1 MLYKRIVAVGDS
13 FTRGDELVDC
23 PEQKL
28 QPFQPS
34 FSQHT
39 WPALIA
45 KSLNIEYSAEA
56 VGGRGNQWIS
66 TRLSYIK
73 QDTVLIINWTWFERF
88 DYIGT
93 HNDRWETTHP
103 GHESKLDHYFYKNID
118 NDIWNLHRNL
128 QQMHSTIQLLKQNN
142 IKFIMTCLDP
152 GYKSKLSDLRP
163 AILLPASSL
172 YYKPYYNLVAAINQL
187 HEQVIPNILDFDGMT
202 FLEWSHFHNFKCGPS
217 GHPLEDAHAAAA
229 DYIQKKV
236 KL

>member
-1 MLYKRIVAVGDS
+1 MLYKSVVAVGDS
-13 FTRGDELVDC
+13 FTRGDELADC
-23 PEQKL
+23 PEQAI
-28 QPFQPS
+28 QPFRPS

-45 KSLNIEYSAEA
+45 KSLNIDYRADA
-56 VGGRGNQWIS
+56 IGGRGNQWIS
-66 TRLSYIK
+66 FAANGAIK
-73 QDTVLIINWTWFERF
+73 QDTVLIVNWTWFERF
-88 DYIGT
+88 DYITT
-93 HNDRWETTHP
+93 HDDRWKTTHP
-103 GHESKLDHYFYKNID
+103 GHENKLDHYFYKNID

-152 GYKSKLSDLRP
+152 GYKSNIADIRP
-163 AILLPASSL
+163 ARFANSV
-172 YYKPYYNLVAAINQL
+172 NAAGFVAAINQL
-187 HEQVIPNILDFDGMT
+187 HEQVVPYILDFDGQT
-202 FLEWSHFHNFKCGPS
+202 FLEWSHFHNFKCGPN